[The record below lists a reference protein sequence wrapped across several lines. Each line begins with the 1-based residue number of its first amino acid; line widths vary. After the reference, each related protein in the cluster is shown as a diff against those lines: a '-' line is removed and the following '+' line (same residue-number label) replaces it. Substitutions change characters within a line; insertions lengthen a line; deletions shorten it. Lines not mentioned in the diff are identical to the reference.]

1 MSGTAPSVA
10 QIQVRRHHRA
20 LRWLAFT
27 MVASVLVAAFVLPL
41 ININRYHRTIS
52 ETLAR
57 SIGHPVHLGSVK
69 LQLLP
74 RPGLAISD
82 FVVEESPEFGAEPL
96 LRSPAV
102 VVSLRLTSLWRGR
115 LEVSRIDLDEASV
128 NLVHDPTGKWN
139 FASLLEQASRI
150 PNAPTAQRHSS
161 STPRFPYIQFKS
173 ARINFK
179 FGDEKQGFAFLNSD
193 LSIWLDNPQQW
204 RLRFEAQPARTDLAL
219 QLEDTGLM
227 RVEGSLDRAPA
238 LDQMP
243 VKLHAEWNRA
253 ELGQASRMI
262 FADDSGWRG
271 DLRVEADIVGDIS
284 DLHLTTRVRVANTHR
299 QEFSPLMPLNV
310 DTRCRA
316 EYRHGTQ
323 ALDNLT
329 CLWPVGDGH
338 LLLTGDVQHFFS
350 PQAHLNL
357 EINQTPASFAVNVLG
372 LIRASLLASPSATGL
387 INGNFAYATDAAM
400 KLSGQATIEPLSL
413 KLSDD
418 SAPFVLPAMHFS
430 THAAA
435 PTQSG
440 LRNKKAHAIAAQVP
454 TSGTIFLDVPA
465 TNMGAPNPL
474 QLSGQFTADGF
485 SLRLTGQSGIGRLK
499 DLSSS
504 FGALRPWTTHLVA
517 QGFADMDLTFAGP
530 WLTEPSASAD
540 AQSALPDSAIQG
552 WLRLQNSQAKLDWL
566 PEPMEIASA
575 TVNFGGGRVR
585 WSNASV
591 SINGVAVRGSADAAL
606 RCDSTAVCP
615 MHFNVD
621 IPQLDAAAL
630 QSSLL
635 GAGRHGELLNAILAE
650 VERKTAPWPE
660 MNGQAHVGTFTLGAL
675 ALADVRS
682 SISVEDHRLQI
693 TSLDASALG
702 GSMHANATV
711 EASGSKPQY
720 SVQADWSGIDVADIA
735 ELFKEKWPATGAMD
749 GGVHLALQGYSLSD
763 LADGAQGT
771 FHWLWRAGSLMGA
784 AGAAPEKAS
793 TPMHF
798 SEWSAS
804 GSVADRTLAL
814 NKVGAANPV
823 SGTVSFDGKLDLLWP
838 ASGATSPIHVGGT
851 LANPAV
857 ISAETAA
864 K

>member
-1 MSGTAPSVA
+1 MSGTAPGIA
-10 QIQVRRHHRA
+10 QIQARRHQRV
-20 LRWLAFT
+20 LRWLAL
-27 MVASVLVAAFVLPL
+27 ALIAGVLVAAFVLPL

-82 FVVEESPEFGAEPL
+82 FAVEENPEFGAEPL

-128 NLVHDPTGKWN
+128 NLVHDPKGKWN

-161 STPRFPYIQFKS
+161 STPRFPYIHFKS

-179 FGDEKQGFAFLNSD
+179 SGNEKQGFAFLNSD

-204 RLRFEAQPARTDLAL
+204 RLRFEAQPVRTDLAL

-262 FADDSGWRG
+262 FAGDSGWRG
-271 DLRVEADIVGDIS
+271 DLRAEADIAGDMS
-284 DLHLTTRVRVANTHR
+284 DLHLSTRVRVANTHR
-299 QEFSPLMPLNV
+299 QEFSPLTPLNI

-338 LLLTGDVQHFFS
+338 LLMTGDVQHFLS
-350 PQAHLNL
+350 PLAHLNL

-372 LIRASLLASPSATGL
+372 LMRASLPASLSATGL
-387 INGNFAYATDAAM
+387 INGNFAYAADAAA
-400 KLSGQATIEPLSL
+400 KLSGQATIAPLTL

-418 SAPFVLPAMHFS
+418 SAPFALPVVHFA
-430 THAAA
+430 THALTAV
-435 PTQSG
+435 PSG
-440 LRNKKAHAIAAQVP
+440 LRNKKSHAAATQVP
-454 TSGTIFLDVPA
+454 SGTIYLDVSP
-465 TNMGAPNPL
+465 TNMGAPNPV
-474 QLSGQFTADGF
+474 QISGQFTADGF
-485 SLRLTGQSGIGRLK
+485 SLRLTGQSDVGRLK

-504 FGALRPWTTHLVA
+504 FSALRLSTTHLVA
-517 QGFADMDLTFAGP
+517 QGVADMDLTFAGP
-530 WLTEPSASAD
+530 WLAEPSASAD
-540 AQSALPDSAIQG
+540 PQTALPDSAIQG

-585 WSNASV
+585 WSNANV
-591 SINGVAVRGSADAAL
+591 SINSVAVRGSADAAL
-606 RCDSTAVCP
+606 RCDAAAVCP
-615 MHFNVD
+615 VHFNLD

-650 VERKTAPWPE
+650 VERKTSPWPE
-660 MNGQAHVGTFTLGAL
+660 MNGQAHIGSFMLGTLV
-675 ALADVRS
+675 LADVRS

-702 GSMHANATV
+702 GSMHASATV
-711 EASGSKPQY
+711 EASGSKPRY
-720 SVQADWSGIDVADIA
+720 SVEADWSGMNVTDIA
-735 ELFKEKWPATGAMD
+735 ELFKERWPATGVMD
-749 GGVHLALQGYSLSD
+749 GGVHLVLQGYSLSD

-771 FHWLWRAGSLMGA
+771 FHWLWHAGSLMDTA
-784 AGAAPEKAS
+784 ATASGKAF
-793 TPMHF
+793 TPVRF
-798 SEWSAS
+798 SEWSAG
-804 GSVADRTLAL
+804 GSIAGRTLAL
-814 NKVGAANPV
+814 NKAGAANPV
-823 SGTVSFDGKLDLLWP
+823 SGTVSFDRRLDLLWP
-838 ASGATSPIHVGGT
+838 GAMSAAPIHIGGT
-851 LANPAV
+851 FQNPAV
-857 ISAETAA
+857 MNAETAA